1 MFKNHLEMIG
11 RNESPS
17 KKAKFWQSYIRS
29 LKGSEDIRAHETPR
43 AGRPYSSY
51 LDAPSTFRSI
61 YEEPATANERVQSHG
76 YRYLPVSRD
85 TYGYSP
91 RAIYDHHYSRTT
103 NYDAERAWNDHL
115 KRMQEIERRYPSRYG
130 LYLKDKPYTPNA
142 LVPLEYEPEDKL
154 LQELNKARRSP
165 SPSRVRRAGSE
176 PYVPPPSY
184 WSGAAPAPAVRAP
197 SVFDRAPSVFDR
209 APSVFDRAA
218 SLAPFTRPLFR
229 ASSLEP
235 LDELFASKSDEKP
248 EKSEKPERL
257 ERAGSPSPTP
267 VKAGRWGP
275 RPNEVSFD
283 ADGLPVFPRNRFRDM
298 LEPNPNA
305 PISAFT
311 RDPFWWDMED
321 LAPIRARSP
330 FRAMSMPR
338 ASSPPITRDSFLSPI
353 KNRYLWTKHPARPLT
368 PAEEEEL
375 FENF

>member
-43 AGRPYSSY
+43 ASRPYSSY
-51 LDAPSTFRSI
+51 LDTPTYRSI
-61 YEEPATANERVQSHG
+61 YDEPATANERVQSSG

-91 RAIYDHHYSRTT
+91 RAIYDHHYSRTKK
-103 NYDAERAWNDHL
+103 AWNDHL

-130 LYLKDKPYTPNA
+130 LYLRDKPLTPNS

-154 LQELNKARRSP
+154 LTELNKARRSASP
-165 SPSRVRRAGSE
+165 FRPSRSTRAGSE

-184 WSGAAPAPAVRAP
+184 WNRDASVPRGP
-197 SVFDRAPSVFDR
+197 SVFDRAT
-209 APSVFDRAA
+209 
-218 SLAPFTRPLFR
+218 SLAPFTRPIFR

-235 LDELFASKSDEKP
+235 LDELFESKLPAIAEAEAAGATGAANAAARPSFF
-248 EKSEKPERL
+248 

-275 RPNEVSFD
+275 RPTEVAYD
-283 ADGLPVFPRNRFRDM
+283 AEGLPIFHPRNRFRDM
-298 LEPNPNA
+298 LSPSPNLPVSS
-305 PISAFT
+305 IV
-311 RDPFWWDMED
+311 RDPFWWDVDD
-321 LAPIRARSP
+321 LVP
-330 FRAMSMPR
+330 FRATSVPR
-338 ASSPPITRDSFLSPI
+338 ASSPVARDSYLSPV
-353 KNRYLWTKHPARPLT
+353 KNRYLWSRHPARPLT
-368 PAEEEEL
+368 PEAEEY
-375 FENF
+375 F

>member
-1 MFKNHLEMIG
+1 MFKSHLEMIG

-51 LDAPSTFRSI
+51 IDSPSTYRSI
-61 YEEPATANERVQSHG
+61 FDEPSTANERVQSHG

-91 RAIYDHHYSRTT
+91 RAIYDHHYSRT
-103 NYDAERAWNDHL
+103 
-115 KRMQEIERRYPSRYG
+115 KIERRYPSRYG

-165 SPSRVRRAGSE
+165 SPAGRVRRAGSE

-184 WSGAAPAPAVRAP
+184 WTGNAPSASRASRAP
-197 SVFDRAPSVFDR
+197 SLFDR

-248 EKSEKPERL
+248 RVEL

-267 VKAGRWGP
+267 VKPGRWGP
-275 RPNEVSFD
+275 RPNEVSYD
-283 ADGLPVFPRNRFRDM
+283 ADGLPVFHPRNRFRD
-298 LEPNPNA
+298 LLDPNPNA

-311 RDPFWWDMED
+311 RDPFWWDMDD
-321 LAPIRARSP
+321 LVPFRASSP
-330 FRAMSMPR
+330 FRAGSPLRALSVPR
-338 ASSPPITRDSFLSPI
+338 ASSPITRDSFLSPV
-353 KNRYLWTKHPARPLT
+353 KNRYLWSKHPARPLT

-375 FENF
+375 FE

>member
-43 AGRPYSSY
+43 AGRSYSSY

-61 YEEPATANERVQSHG
+61 YDEPATANERVQSHG

-91 RAIYDHHYSRTT
+91 RAIYDHHYSRTK
-103 NYDAERAWNDHL
+103 RAWNDHL

-130 LYLKDKPYTPNA
+130 LYLKDKPLTPNA

-165 SPSRVRRAGSE
+165 SPAAPARITRAGSE
-176 PYVPPPSY
+176 PYVPPPAY
-184 WSGAAPAPAVRAP
+184 WSGPSASSGPAARAP
-197 SVFDRAPSVFDR
+197 SLFDR

-235 LDELFASKSDEKP
+235 LDELFASKSDEKDKP
-248 EKSEKPERL
+248 KPERL
-257 ERAGSPSPTP
+257 ERAGSTGPSPTP

-283 ADGLPVFPRNRFRDM
+283 ADGLPIFHPRNRFRDM
-298 LEPNPNA
+298 LEPNPHT

-311 RDPFWWDMED
+311 RDPFWWDIED
-321 LAPIRARSP
+321 LAPFRAGSP
-330 FRAMSMPR
+330 FRALSVPRATSMPR
-338 ASSPPITRDSFLSPI
+338 ASSPMTRDSFLSPV
-353 KNRYLWTKHPARPLT
+353 KNRYLWTKHPVRPLT

-375 FENF
+375 FE

>member
-235 LDELFASKSDEKP
+235 LDELFA
-248 EKSEKPERL
+248 R
-257 ERAGSPSPTP
+257 
-267 VKAGRWGP
+267 
-275 RPNEVSFD
+275 
-283 ADGLPVFPRNRFRDM
+283 LPVFPRNRFRDM

>member
-1 MFKNHLEMIG
+1 MFKSHLEMIG

-51 LDAPSTFRSI
+51 IDSPSTYRSI
-61 YEEPATANERVQSHG
+61 FDEPSTANERVQSHG

-91 RAIYDHHYSRTT
+91 RAIYDHHYSRTIPA

-165 SPSRVRRAGSE
+165 SPAGRVRRAGSE

-184 WSGAAPAPAVRAP
+184 WTGNAPSASRASRAP
-197 SVFDRAPSVFDR
+197 SLFDR

-235 LDELFASKSDEKP
+235 LDELFA
-248 EKSEKPERL
+248 R
-257 ERAGSPSPTP
+257 
-267 VKAGRWGP
+267 
-275 RPNEVSFD
+275 
-283 ADGLPVFPRNRFRDM
+283 LPVFHPRNRFRD
-298 LEPNPNA
+298 LLDPNPNA

-311 RDPFWWDMED
+311 RDPFWWDMDD
-321 LAPIRARSP
+321 LVPFRASSP
-330 FRAMSMPR
+330 FRAGSPLRALSVPR
-338 ASSPPITRDSFLSPI
+338 ASSPITRDSFLSPV
-353 KNRYLWTKHPARPLT
+353 KNRYLWSKHPARPLT

-375 FENF
+375 FE